1 MHSKTIYI
9 EEGGFKI
16 KAFLIFLTSIS
27 LIMLMTNGCTTSEL
41 KTGSIGS
48 DQSKTEGSFPEF
60 TLKVKIINHATD
72 QKRFLLGI
80 DRYGFENSKIAV
92 FPSASTQIVDDKFNI
107 RVKDGIKYTL
117 SVCPTNMTRTDY
129 KKNLQNKDK
138 LAGKS
143 SNNAQIEKS
152 ITFIASK
159 KKPTLTII
167 INKRELNEDNQK

>member
-9 EEGGFKI
+9 EEGGFTI

-27 LIMLMTNGCTTSEL
+27 LIMLMTNGCTTSKL

-48 DQSKTEGSFPEF
+48 GQSKTEGSFPEF

-72 QKRFLLGI
+72 QNRFLLGI

-117 SVCPTNMTRTDY
+117 SVWPTNMMFAAMPNVAIARGFDIY
-129 KKNLQNKDK
+129 FGGRYFKKEPSAL
-138 LAGKS
+138 LAMV
-143 SNNAQIEKS
+143 
-152 ITFIASK
+152 
-159 KKPTLTII
+159 
-167 INKRELNEDNQK
+167 